1 MQGKMLKVIHKSFLR
16 SQGLRPTEF
25 LYLKEDYDSYTFL
38 HRGTD
43 QKIII
48 RR

>member
-25 LYLKEDYDSYTFL
+25 LYLEEDYDSYTFL
-38 HRGTD
+38 HRSTNS
-43 QKIII
+43 KVTI